1 MIGRMLAVCAGVL
14 LAGACLAAEP
24 PRGPASFESLDVD
37 KDGVITVIESKADKN
52 VAARFSTA
60 DKNQDGYLS
69 KAEFDAMPKS

>member
-1 MIGRMLAVCAGVL
+1 MISRILACSGVAMLMGVCI
-14 LAGACLAAEP
+14 AAEP
-24 PRGPASFESLDVD
+24 RGPVSFESLDVD
-37 KDGVITVIESKADKN
+37 KDGVITVIESRADRN

>member
-1 MIGRMLAVCAGVL
+1 MIGRMLALCAGL
-14 LAGACLAAEP
+14 LLMGECVAAEP
-24 PRGPASFESLDVD
+24 RGPVSFESLDVD
-37 KDGVITVIESKADKN
+37 KDGVITVIESRADRN

>member
-1 MIGRMLAVCAGVL
+1 MIGRVLAACAGVL
-14 LAGACLAAEP
+14 LAGQSLAAE

-37 KDGVITVIESKADKN
+37 KDGVITVIESKADRN

>member
-1 MIGRMLAVCAGVL
+1 MIGRILALCAGVL
-14 LAGACLAAEP
+14 LTGVCVAAE

-37 KDGVITVIESKADKN
+37 KDGVVTVIESKADKN

>member
-1 MIGRMLAVCAGVL
+1 MIRRIPALCAALAMAGQ
-14 LAGACLAAEP
+14 CIAAEP
-24 PRGPASFESLDVD
+24 RGPVSFESLDVD

-60 DKNQDGYLS
+60 DRNQDGYLS